1 LKINT
6 LFNESKPIISFEIFP
21 PKQTTSIESI
31 YSTIDALAPLSP
43 DFISVTYG
51 AGGSTQG
58 KTVQIASLLKN
69 QYNITPLAHLTCVGG
84 SKESIDQILDELERE
99 GVHNI
104 LALRGDLPEGSILG
118 DFSYASDLIKYIKQR
133 DSFDV
138 AAACYPE
145 KHIEALTLE
154 EDIKHLQYKVDCGAE
169 LLISQLF
176 FDNDAFYKWRE
187 NVRSQ
192 GIHTPIVAGIMPITS
207 GKQLERMVTL
217 CGASIPASIQN
228 LIKAYNHNAQALKEA
243 GIAYATMQIIDL
255 LASGVDGIHL
265 YTMNQADIAKR
276 IMENIRGINYAV
288 RTKRA

>member
-1 LKINT
+1 MKIST
-6 LFNESKPIISFEIFP
+6 LFNENKPVISFEIFP

-84 SKESIDQILDELERE
+84 SKASINPILDELEHE
-99 GVHNI
+99 GIRNV
-104 LALRGDLPEGSILG
+104 LALRGDLPDGSSLG
-118 DFSYASDLIKYIKQR
+118 DFNYASDLITYIKQR
-133 DSFDV
+133 GTFDV

-145 KHIEALTLE
+145 KHIEALTIE
-154 EDIKHLQYKVDCGAE
+154 EDIKHLGYKIDCGAE
-169 LLISQLF
+169 VLISQLF
-176 FDNDAFYKWRE
+176 FDNEIFYKWKE
-187 NVRSQ
+187 HVRSQ
-192 GIHTPIVAGIMPITS
+192 GIQTPIVAGIMPITS

-217 CGASIPASIQN
+217 CGASIPSTIQG
-228 LIKAYNHNAQALKEA
+228 LVKAYNHNAQALKEA

-276 IMENIRGINYAV
+276 IMENIRGIHYAV

>member
-1 LKINT
+1 MKIST

-104 LALRGDLPEGSILG
+104 LALRGDLPEGSSLG

-133 DSFDV
+133 GSFDV

-192 GIHTPIVAGIMPITS
+192 GIHIPIVAGIMPITS

>member
-1 LKINT
+1 MKIST

-84 SKESIDQILDELERE
+84 SKESMDQILDELERE

-207 GKQLERMVTL
+207 GKKLERMVTL
-217 CGASIPASIQN
+217 CGAGIPASIQN

>member
-1 LKINT
+1 MKIST

-84 SKESIDQILDELERE
+84 SKESMDQILDELERE

-104 LALRGDLPEGSILG
+104 LALRGDLPEGSSLG

-288 RTKRA
+288 RTNRA

>member
-1 LKINT
+1 MKIST

-84 SKESIDQILDELERE
+84 SKESMDQILDELERE

-104 LALRGDLPEGSILG
+104 LALRGDLPEGSSLG
-118 DFSYASDLIKYIKQR
+118 EFSYASDLIKYIKQR

>member
-1 LKINT
+1 MKIST

-69 QYNITPLAHLTCVGG
+69 QYNIIPLAHLTCVGG
-84 SKESIDQILDELERE
+84 SKESMDQILDELERE

-104 LALRGDLPEGSILG
+104 LALRGDLPEGSSLG

-133 DSFDV
+133 GSFDV

-154 EDIKHLQYKVDCGAE
+154 EDIKHLQYKVNCGAE
-169 LLISQLF
+169 VLISQLF

>member
-1 LKINT
+1 LKIST

-84 SKESIDQILDELERE
+84 SKESMDQILDELERE

-104 LALRGDLPEGSILG
+104 LALRGDLPEGSSLG

>member
-1 LKINT
+1 MKIST

-69 QYNITPLAHLTCVGG
+69 QYNITTLAHLTCVGG
-84 SKESIDQILDELERE
+84 SKESMDQILDELERE

-104 LALRGDLPEGSILG
+104 LALRGDLPEGSSLG

>member
-1 LKINT
+1 MKIST

-31 YSTIDALAPLSP
+31 YNTIDALAPLSP

-84 SKESIDQILDELERE
+84 SKESMDQILDELERE

-104 LALRGDLPEGSILG
+104 LALRGDLPEGSSLG

>member
-1 LKINT
+1 MKIST

-84 SKESIDQILDELERE
+84 SKESMDQILDELERE

-104 LALRGDLPEGSILG
+104 LALRGDLPEGSSLG

-255 LASGVDGIHL
+255 LASDVDGIHL

>member
-1 LKINT
+1 MKITT
-6 LFNESKPIISFEIFP
+6 LFNENKPIISFEIFP

-69 QYNITPLAHLTCVGG
+69 QYNITPLAHLTCVGATQ
-84 SKESIDQILDELERE
+84 ESVKKTLEALEEE

-104 LALRGDLPEGSILG
+104 LALRGDLPEQGVLG
-118 DFSYASDLIKYIKQR
+118 DFKYASDLVQYIKKR
-133 DSFDV
+133 GSFDL

-145 KHIEALTLE
+145 KHLEALTLE
-154 EDIKHLQYKVDCGAE
+154 EDVRQLRYKVDCGAQV
-169 LLISQLF
+169 LISQLF
-176 FDNDAFYKWRE
+176 FDNEAFYKWRDY
-187 NVRSQ
+187 VRSQ
-192 GIHTPIVAGIMPITS
+192 GVRVPIVAGIMPITS
-207 GKQLERMVTL
+207 SKQLQRMVTL
-217 CGASIPASIQN
+217 CGATIPSPIQN
-228 LIKAYNHNAQALKEA
+228 LIKAYHHNAQALKEA

-288 RTKRA
+288 KVKRA

>member
-1 LKINT
+1 MKIST

-84 SKESIDQILDELERE
+84 SKESMDQILDELERE

-104 LALRGDLPEGSILG
+104 LALRGDLPEGSSLG

-228 LIKAYNHNAQALKEA
+228 LIKAYNHNAQALKEP

>member
-1 LKINT
+1 MKIST

-84 SKESIDQILDELERE
+84 SKESMDQILDELERE

-217 CGASIPASIQN
+217 CGAGIPASIQN

>member
-1 LKINT
+1 MKIST

-84 SKESIDQILDELERE
+84 SKESMDQILDELERE

-104 LALRGDLPEGSILG
+104 LALRGDLPEGSSLG

-176 FDNDAFYKWRE
+176 FDNDALYKWRE

>member
-1 LKINT
+1 MKIST
-6 LFNESKPIISFEIFP
+6 LFNDNKPIISFEIFP

-31 YSTIDALAPLSP
+31 YNTIDALAPLSP

-84 SKESIDQILDELERE
+84 SKGSIDQILDELESE
-99 GVHNI
+99 GVENI
-104 LALRGDLPEGSILG
+104 LALRGDLPEGAKLG
-118 DFSYASDLIKYIKQR
+118 DFNYANDLVKYIKQR
-133 DSFDV
+133 NTFDI

-145 KHIEALTLE
+145 KHIEAMILE
-154 EDIKHLQYKVDCGAE
+154 EDLRHLHNKVESGAE
-169 LLISQLF
+169 VLISQLF
-176 FDNDAFYKWRE
+176 FDNEIFYKWKDG
-187 NVRSQ
+187 VRSR
-192 GIHTPIVAGIMPITS
+192 GIETPIVAGIMPITS
-207 GKQLERMVTL
+207 SKQLERMVTL
-217 CGASIPASIQN
+217 CGASIPDTIQG
-228 LIKAYNHNAQALKEA
+228 LVKAYNHNAQALKEA

-276 IMENIRGINYAV
+276 IMENIRGINYALK
-288 RTKRA
+288 TKRA

>member
-1 LKINT
+1 MKIST

-84 SKESIDQILDELERE
+84 SKESMDQILDELERE

-104 LALRGDLPEGSILG
+104 LALRGDLPEGSSLG

-243 GIAYATMQIIDL
+243 GIAYATMQIINL

>member
-1 LKINT
+1 MKIST

-104 LALRGDLPEGSILG
+104 LALRGDLPEGSSLG

-133 DSFDV
+133 GSFDV

-255 LASGVDGIHL
+255 LALGVDGIHL

>member
-1 LKINT
+1 MKIST

-104 LALRGDLPEGSILG
+104 LALRGDLPEGSSLG

-133 DSFDV
+133 GSFDV

>member
-1 LKINT
+1 MKIST

-58 KTVQIASLLKN
+58 KTAQIASLLKN

-84 SKESIDQILDELERE
+84 SKESMDQILDELERE

-104 LALRGDLPEGSILG
+104 LALRGDLPEGSSLG

>member
-1 LKINT
+1 MKIST

-84 SKESIDQILDELERE
+84 SKESMDQILDELERE

-104 LALRGDLPEGSILG
+104 LALRGDLPEGSSLG

>member
-1 LKINT
+1 MKIST

-84 SKESIDQILDELERE
+84 SKESMDQILDELERE

-104 LALRGDLPEGSILG
+104 LALRGDLPEGSSLG

-192 GIHTPIVAGIMPITS
+192 SIHTPIVAGIMPITS

>member
-1 LKINT
+1 MKIST

-84 SKESIDQILDELERE
+84 SKESMDQILDELERE

-104 LALRGDLPEGSILG
+104 LALRGDLPEGSSLG

-133 DSFDV
+133 GSFDV

>member
-1 LKINT
+1 MKITT
-6 LFNESKPIISFEIFP
+6 LFNENKPIISFEIFP

-69 QYNITPLAHLTCVGG
+69 QYNITPLAHLTCVGA
-84 SKESIDQILDELERE
+84 SKESINHILDELEEE
-99 GVHNI
+99 GVRNI
-104 LALRGDLPEGSILG
+104 LALRGDLPDNGALG
-118 DFSYASDLIKYIKQR
+118 DFIYASDLIQYIKQR
-133 DSFDV
+133 GPFDL

-145 KHIEALTLE
+145 KHIEALTLG
-154 EDIKHLQYKVDCGAE
+154 EDIQHLRYKVNCGAQV
-169 LLISQLF
+169 LISQLF
-176 FDNDAFYKWRE
+176 FDNEAFYKWRE
-187 NVRSQ
+187 YVRSQ
-192 GIHTPIVAGIMPITS
+192 GVRVPIVAGIMPITS
-207 GKQLERMVTL
+207 AKQLQRMVTL
-217 CGASIPASIQN
+217 CGASIPISIQN

-288 RTKRA
+288 KIKRA

>member
-1 LKINT
+1 MKIST

-84 SKESIDQILDELERE
+84 SKESMDQILDELERE
-99 GVHNI
+99 GVYNI
-104 LALRGDLPEGSILG
+104 LALRGDLPEGSSLG

>member
-1 LKINT
+1 MKIST
-6 LFNESKPIISFEIFP
+6 LFNESKPNISFEIFP

-84 SKESIDQILDELERE
+84 SKESMDQILDELERE

-104 LALRGDLPEGSILG
+104 LALRGDLPEGSSLG

>member
-1 LKINT
+1 MKIST

-84 SKESIDQILDELERE
+84 SKESMDQILDELERE

-104 LALRGDLPEGSILG
+104 LALRGDLPEGSSLG

-138 AAACYPE
+138 AVACYPE

-176 FDNDAFYKWRE
+176 FDNDAFYKWR
-187 NVRSQ
+187 
-192 GIHTPIVAGIMPITS
+192 
-207 GKQLERMVTL
+207 
-217 CGASIPASIQN
+217 
-228 LIKAYNHNAQALKEA
+228 
-243 GIAYATMQIIDL
+243 
-255 LASGVDGIHL
+255 
-265 YTMNQADIAKR
+265 
-276 IMENIRGINYAV
+276 
-288 RTKRA
+288 

>member
-1 LKINT
+1 MKIST

-43 DFISVTYG
+43 DFISVTYC

-84 SKESIDQILDELERE
+84 SKESMDQILDELERE

-104 LALRGDLPEGSILG
+104 LALRGDLPEGSSLG

>member
-1 LKINT
+1 MKISK

-84 SKESIDQILDELERE
+84 SKESMDQILDELERE

-104 LALRGDLPEGSILG
+104 LALRGDLPEGSSLG

>member
-1 LKINT
+1 MKIST

-84 SKESIDQILDELERE
+84 SKESMDQILDELERE

-104 LALRGDLPEGSILG
+104 LALRGDLPEGSSLG

-207 GKQLERMVTL
+207 GKQLERMMTL